1 MLKDGIMYISSRGI
15 VIRNFAIAI
24 VNGLI
29 TLMILL
35 IAPLG
40 LTAVIS
46 NTFLVTVASFF
57 TATFADRIVRFLQPS
72 ASIPEIPLYN
82 DVPYSSELDTRSSH
96 EIER

>member
-1 MLKDGIMYISSRGI
+1 MHIYNRRI

-24 VNGLI
+24 VNGVI
-29 TLMILL
+29 TLIILL

-40 LTAVIS
+40 LAAVIS

-57 TATFADRIVRFLQPS
+57 TATFADKIVQFLQPS
-72 ASIPEIPLYN
+72 ASIPEIPLHN
-82 DVPYSSELDTRSSH
+82 DVPYSSQLDYRSSH